1 MNWSDLNS
9 RAFILTIRPGA
20 ITEYKR
26 RHDAIWPRMVEALR
40 ASGVVYYDI
49 YLHEPTGRVFGHM
62 IRDRVPDPSE
72 PEHPAVLEWRRYM
85 ADVLEMDGDRPRT
98 EPIERVF
105 HLTA

>member
-1 MNWSDLNS
+1 MNWSGLTS

-20 ITEYKR
+20 IAEYKR

-40 ASGVVYYDI
+40 SSGVVHYDI
-49 YLHEPTGRVFGHM
+49 YLHEPTSRVFGHV
-62 IRDRVPDPSE
+62 IRDRIPDSSE
-72 PEHPAVLEWRRYM
+72 PEHPVVLEWRRYM

-105 HLTA
+105 HLTP

>member
-1 MNWSDLNS
+1 MNWSTLDS
-9 RAFILTIRPGA
+9 HAFILTIRRGA
-20 ITEYKR
+20 IAEYKR
-26 RHDAIWPRMVEALR
+26 RHDAIWPRMVEALKV
-40 ASGVVYYDI
+40 AGVVYYDI

-62 IRDRVPDPSE
+62 IRDRVPDPAA
-72 PEHPAVLEWRRYM
+72 PEHPVVLEWRRYM